1 MDPRRLKGKFVDSWK
16 NITTSVCSTLS
27 PPLPCPAECTIHSF
41 SRKYSDSPNSS
52 LDIALTSDPA
62 AYATLHSWPAVEVV
76 GAAHHHCGSRRLARL
91 RRATTAILISELKR
105 WFPSKH
111 HVKGK
116 PPALVAVLQA
126 RCVASYYG
134 VRRNW
139 EEWGEWVT
147 NTSPNLEETQGL
159 RLVPA
164 AFLAARPG
172 RRLLL
177 RRSWNYE
184 PGSPLFGILTN
195 KLLGMRWHFFRIKWF
210 VKFADHCEWRCHC
223 FYLAYL

>member
-1 MDPRRLKGKFVDSWK
+1 MTHSGATGVFEVIKGHFQVILSFVADHWANCNNTFDILQKYQNLRSKGNRNGPKKVKRKVCRFLK

-105 WFPSKH
+105 
-111 HVKGK
+111 
-116 PPALVAVLQA
+116 
-126 RCVASYYG
+126 
-134 VRRNW
+134 
-139 EEWGEWVT
+139 
-147 NTSPNLEETQGL
+147 
-159 RLVPA
+159 
-164 AFLAARPG
+164 
-172 RRLLL
+172 
-177 RRSWNYE
+177 
-184 PGSPLFGILTN
+184 
-195 KLLGMRWHFFRIKWF
+195 
-210 VKFADHCEWRCHC
+210 
-223 FYLAYL
+223 